1 MGRVDFLRRHHLDQ
15 VLRTKYVQTEARR
28 KAVVR
33 TWEKFE
39 ASRVSAA
46 VMMAPESAA
55 AGCQAESS
63 EPMDVENSPT
73 APLEA
78 AAGRLEPTLGH
89 ISSGEPARVADSAQQ
104 EVHGRRDVNGGQ
116 TPPSRRDGTGMNEIS
131 PRAAFSRQ
139 HREDRDPN
147 RSGDGAMAPPAG
159 PSLPGRFRA
168 ARGKDTRGVPSN
180 AVESIA
186 EYRLDQQTGAEPPPV
201 KHFPVTDSV
210 ITFGWEVD
218 EVRTWWASF
227 KQACCDRDAVCNFD
241 FRFKVLGGAAVSN
254 LNPWEG
260 RDADLNLSGPLT
272 FGGSQ

>member
-1 MGRVDFLRRHHLDQ
+1 
-15 VLRTKYVQTEARR
+15 
-28 KAVVR
+28 
-33 TWEKFE
+33 
-39 ASRVSAA
+39 
-46 VMMAPESAA
+46 MAPESAA
-55 AGCQAESS
+55 AGYQAEAS

-210 ITFGWEVD
+210 ITLGWEVD

-227 KQACCDRDAVCNFD
+227 KRASCDRGDRDAGCNFD

-260 RDADLNLSGPLT
+260 RDASRPIDLWGAT
-272 FGGSQ
+272 VTVGGHGDRWGRSRRVHGSDNCVGDIGAHPKRLCSHTLQSRSMP